1 MKPDNPKKIAIM
13 KSLVQVSLIA
23 ASAALLF
30 ACGDGAVE
38 EKIDEASQKIEQEV
52 QAQSEEAAKA
62 LDSAVEALESSEAEL
77 ENALED
83 L

>member
-13 KSLVQVSLIA
+13 KTLIQVSLVA

-30 ACGDGAVE
+30 SCGDGAVE
-38 EKIDEASQKIEQEV
+38 EKMDEAAQKVEQEV
-52 QAQSEEAAKA
+52 EAQSEEAAKA
-62 LDSAVEALESSEAEL
+62 LDSAVEALESSEEEL